1 MLMDSGNTLLTIL
14 GDILDFSKIDARC
27 MTLQSR
33 PLDLRASLEASLQ
46 MASSPTQTNTASQLQ
61 CRARIAREGSP
72 PGGAGSESAS

>member
-33 PLDLRASLEASLQ
+33 PMDLRATMEASLQ
-46 MASSPTQTNTASQLQ
+46 MVSSCASLLLPQFPAL
-61 CRARIAREGSP
+61 RAGR
-72 PGGAGSESAS
+72 

>member
-46 MASSPTQTNTASQLQ
+46 MVSTPTPDKHSIPAAVQSSFRP
-61 CRARIAREGSP
+61 
-72 PGGAGSESAS
+72 